1 MQIPNK
7 VHHQQ
12 EERNQTDLKCGRK
25 KSECDFLWSFWKHLC
40 KIFRRHL
47 FHRLVNKIMFIF
59 LPNAQQ
65 DILEMCQFFKVQNS
79 TDNFQQSKKKKFARN
94 KQQTKLSNRFS
105 YWYLQILF
113 FSLGDYVKF
122 ATTNQKNFQDTKLI
136 TRIGCIQRLELKQ
149 FGFFLLT
156 ALERHLQFI
165 ESRLSSATRNRFL
178 IG

>member
-1 MQIPNK
+1 MD
-7 VHHQQ
+7 
-12 EERNQTDLKCGRK
+12 EK

-79 TDNFQQSKKKKFARN
+79 TDKSQQKKKKFARN

-149 FGFFLLT
+149 FGFFYWRRSNDTYSLLNQDWVQPLEIGFWLDNCKN
-156 ALERHLQFI
+156 ALYR
-165 ESRLSSATRNRFL
+165 AT
-178 IG
+178 